1 MTNTRDLLNRDTS
14 LGGISY
20 GNIDYNASR
29 KKYNLSDLRKNEE
42 FNKVTERFL
51 KSIGEGDSASDLF
64 AYFRGA
70 DYNLAQGLSV
80 LAQSKKFSDQQ
91 KRDYQ
96 YLRSKFDNADMGG
109 FGEWVSGIGSIAGDV
124 ISDPTVLASI
134 MLVPWTGGASAAT
147 RLAGSK
153 AVQLGLKKLTNKEIA
168 EATAKGISKL
178 PGQKL
183 KEPLSKTAQT
193 ALASTE
199 GFLYGSTNNATT
211 QNIDINTDRK
221 NNYSVGETLTAGA
234 IGAALPVVIRGV
246 GIGASKGYNKFNDS
260 VQQRR
265 ANRIDGGE
273 DYKMG
278 VYDYGVDVLDS
289 IADYVVHPIN
299 RRTSFLTRQFL
310 QKPTSR
316 FVEKM
321 KLDKG
326 LDKLIKIFRYDTDRS
341 MSAAGFDAKMP
352 VSERSYYELV
362 NNDIG
367 LRTEKLAAFLDPLYR
382 KGKIDKPTVGSRDAF
397 FKVPGKVKKYFGYED
412 LEKTKKSYFSY
423 QRISNE
429 TNDALAYYLRTGRKT
444 ITVDGKRVNILD
456 AFKVTE
462 NTLDEIVTAGNGIRS
477 IMTEIR
483 NDAISKGLKIGKI
496 DKYLP
501 RGWRYSRVQ
510 DELDNFRNNGVEGK
524 LIKELKAKYPNL
536 GKTVDGVTSETKII
550 NLLEDLIDPTST
562 ANQSFLELATVGK
575 GEVGAKLKRAFFK
588 STPALTKERKLS
600 KLNDVVISDYLDG
613 SVENLLANYVH
624 QASGFIRR
632 KQLFGEDLAEF
643 KMRHTDPIRKR
654 LQKIGKDLSPNE
666 LAQLEDLYLVTTGQI
681 SRPKG
686 AIGTFFNDVAL
697 VGNQLAL
704 LPFATITSLS
714 EIAVPLVRGAGKK
727 GFQKGT
733 AESGI
738 DKGGIKVLWETANDY
753 RKMWWNDVWTKEL
766 RDARP
771 EAMRELNRFNRAM
784 GAASEDRALAMF
796 GQGFSRRATRLQN
809 TFFKYN
815 LLHDWTRFVQ
825 LTSFNVGKS
834 KIYDNLYEL
843 ATDKAIAGSIRSSK
857 KLSSKRKIRLENE
870 LKELGVDVTAGIKW
884 VQAGGK
890 NTSKFY
896 NESLLPSAARYVDE
910 VIMNPT
916 SAANQKPLWHSMPG
930 TRWAFGLLG
939 FPTAFSNTVI
949 KNAVREF
956 SKDVRHGTLGK
967 TGQMGAGV
975 TTMIGIAMFGNT
987 LRSRGANLE
996 KIEEGESTL
1005 FDEIKDAA
1013 IRTGLVGP
1021 TEYAIRIQQTS
1032 QYDNLLKSITQRL
1045 TGPAVSDLLFLLE
1058 DWNGPLSLAL
1068 NKVPAIAALRSTSP
1082 ETFKELKKLARE
1094 ADKSMGFTASGK
1106 KKEKPEVV
1114 PRPLFTEGG
1123 FVEGVQD
1130 VPFTKE
1136 NPADRVNPYTGE
1148 PYSGLVLE
1156 DFPLLNR
1163 LPMNEGGLTDEEK
1176 ARIEADIEMMGGV
1189 RSGQLQSSAPV
1200 IELLVGGNT
1209 AKIIAGIGK
1218 DGYKL
1223 VDNLLKNSKRVPKP
1237 ARYYHGSTLKLKE
1250 VTPMADRVDPKL
1262 QNMFQ
1267 AASYLGKPT
1276 EGGLDIANY
1285 YARGGGFV
1293 NIIDEKVFDKIVK
1306 KLYNPR
1312 NISDDVLKNINK
1324 EITTRK
1330 KLIDFAKR
1338 TNTRKNLGKFRKEL
1352 VDLENLVKPYG
1363 SGYISKVSPVQRKVL
1378 KREGFDGIDISDD
1391 VIAVFDK
1398 IPVKRAARG
1407 SLTDKLVK
1415 RRQLKELE
1423 KAQLKKGN

>member
-1 MTNTRDLLNRDTS
+1 MTSTRDLLSKDTS
-14 LGGISY
+14 IGGISY
-20 GNIDYNASR
+20 RNIDFNTSR

-42 FNKVTERFL
+42 FNKTTERFL
-51 KSIGEGDSASDLF
+51 KSIGEGDSVADLF
-64 AYFRGA
+64 SYFRGA
-70 DYNLAQGLSV
+70 DYNLADGLSV
-80 LAQSKKFSDQQ
+80 LSQSKKFTDQQ
-91 KRDYQ
+91 KKDYQ

-109 FGEWVSGIGSIAGDV
+109 FSEWVSGISSIAGDV
-124 ISDPTVLASI
+124 ITDPTVIAS
-134 MLVPWTGGASAAT
+134 MLFVPWTGGASAAT

-183 KEPLSKTAQT
+183 KEPLSKKTQT
-193 ALASTE
+193 ALLSTE

-367 LRTEKLAAFLDPLYR
+367 LRNEKLTAFLDPLYKR
-382 KGKIDKPTVGSRDAF
+382 GKIDKPTVGSRDAF
-397 FKVPGKVKKYFGYED
+397 FKVPRKVKKYFGYED
-412 LEKTKKSYFSY
+412 LEKTKKSYSSY

-429 TNDALAYYLRTGRKT
+429 TNDALVYYLRTGRKT
-444 ITVDGKRVNILD
+444 ITVDGKRVNIVD

-462 NTLDEIVTAGNGIRS
+462 NTLDEIITAGNGIRS
-477 IMTEIR
+477 VMTEIR

-600 KLNDVVISDYLDG
+600 KLNDAVISDYLDG

-632 KQLFGEDLAEF
+632 KELFGEDLVEF
-643 KMRHTDPIRKR
+643 GKKHIQPIRKR

-704 LPFATITSLS
+704 LPFATITSFS

-727 GFQKGT
+727 SFQKGT

-843 ATDKAIAGSIRSSK
+843 ATNKTIAGSIRSSK

-884 VQAGGK
+884 VKAGGK

-916 SAANQKPLWHSMPG
+916 AAANQKPLWHSMPG

-949 KNAVREF
+949 KNAIREIN
-956 SKDVRHGTLGK
+956 KDVRHGTLGK
-967 TGQMGAGV
+967 TGQIGAGV
-975 TTMIGIAMFGNT
+975 TTMVGIAMFGNT

-1068 NKVPAIAALRSTSP
+1068 NKVPAISALRSTNP

-1123 FVEGVQD
+1123 FVEGEYE
-1130 VPFTKE
+1130 VPNTKE
-1136 NPADRVNPYTGE
+1136 NPAERINPYTGE
-1148 PYSGLVLE
+1148 PYEGLLLE
-1156 DFPLLNR
+1156 D
-1163 LPMNEGGLTDEEK
+1163 LPFFNLDIRQTFNEGGLSEEE
-1176 ARIEADIEMMGGV
+1176 RE
-1189 RSGQLQSSAPV
+1189 RLTLQAQELMKLDPPLQQTAPV
-1200 IELLVGGNT
+1200 IELLVAGVPRIIYGVGKTGFNLINT
-1209 AKIIAGIGK
+1209 LAKESVK
-1218 DGYKL
+1218 K
-1223 VDNLLKNSKRVPKP
+1223 PKP
-1237 ARYYHGSTLKLKE
+1237 VNYYHGSNLKLKE
-1250 VTPMADRVDPKL
+1250 VTPMGDRATAPDVKDL
-1262 QNMFQ
+1262 FQ
-1267 AASYLGKPT
+1267 QASYIAKP
-1276 EGGLDIANY
+1276 GDRGLELANF

-1293 NIIDEKVFDKIVK
+1293 NVIGKKQFDEVVK

-1312 NISDDVLKNINK
+1312 NISNELKDKVTK
-1324 EITTRK
+1324 EISMRQAFITRAK
-1330 KLIDFAKR
+1330 TEKVNRNKLRRARRDI
-1338 TNTRKNLGKFRKEL
+1338 
-1352 VDLENLVKPYG
+1352 VDLEALIKPFG
-1363 SGYISKVSPVQRKVL
+1363 SGYISRITPVQRKFL
-1378 KREGFDGIDISDD
+1378 EREGFDGVDVSDD
-1391 VIAVFDK
+1391 VVAIFRKV
-1398 IPVKRAARG
+1398 PVKGSIRG
-1407 SLTDKLVK
+1407 SLTQRLIDRKN
-1415 RRQLKELE
+1415 
-1423 KAQLKKGN
+1423 KKN